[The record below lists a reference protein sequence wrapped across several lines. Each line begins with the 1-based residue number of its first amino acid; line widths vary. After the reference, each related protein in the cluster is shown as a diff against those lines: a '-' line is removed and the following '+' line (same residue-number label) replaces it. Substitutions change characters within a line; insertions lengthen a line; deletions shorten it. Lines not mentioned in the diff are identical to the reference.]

1 MCCFFSVDF
10 TVAFG
15 LGWVSKINDEITLIF
30 LSARTKSNWVLYK
43 VEWILLSFANK
54 RFSTY
59 WTILD
64 HANNNFFVFDY
75 YVFFVWYFV
84 FLAHVISHITRWMK
98 KNDVFTFAIWK
109 KWHLYSRRKKNIIKM
124 KFRIRWISWRSAI
137 I

>member
-10 TVAFG
+10 SVAFG

-30 LSARTKSNWVLYK
+30 LSARTKSNWILYK

-75 YVFFVWYFV
+75 YVFFSIFRV
-84 FLAHVISHITRWMK
+84 FGPRLFSHHQMNGIKWCFYICHLK
-98 KNDVFTFAIWK
+98 KMAPVLEK
-109 KWHLYSRRKKNIIKM
+109 KKNITQM